1 MNPITAQTIIHLV
14 GFMTGLMLFLIL
26 LSLVMRTQAG
36 NQVAT
41 QVTNGVDRA
50 ENRGGSWLTWSA
62 VEAAPPQSLIL
73 IAALIGIIWNFGA
86 LIIYGARDLGLGT
99 VPAVFEAAIFSSLGY
114 LPAVVVHSALSSES
128 GLVLRRGARVMIGI
142 AYGLSLVA
150 TILHLRAAL
159 IGHEPH
165 SVKALETLTIG
176 FGILTIGLLVYPR
189 RSSLWKRMIWLVA
202 LSFYAVSALHLSR
215 HIGGEDPWF
224 VELIGHHSSLPLVW
238 AMLYRDY
245 RFALAD
251 IFLKRALAVI
261 LLLGLVLGL
270 SFLLVGPFVGIRE
283 LQNFIPLPAGMALLG
298 IWFATTLAFPRLRRS
313 IDWLVDA
320 VILQR
325 EDYQILKEDLARLL
339 ESSEEIPEIL
349 DLVCRRLRQAFTAS
363 EVDWE
368 IDDGQAAGRPLVVK
382 EGRRTTIFLPTQERP
397 HYRLIIAELSG
408 GRQFLSDDM
417 ALLESVA
424 LILVRRLDA
433 VRMIEERYARSL
445 REQEMSKL
453 ATEAELRA
461 LRAQLNPHFLFNALT
476 TIGYLIQSEPERAVE
491 TLMKLTGVLRAVLRA
506 PAGEMVTLG
515 DEIELIES
523 YLAVERARFEERL
536 RVAIDVPPALLKVRL
551 PALLL
556 QPLVENAIKH
566 GISPSLRGGELWIRA
581 RTEVAAT
588 PGSESLRIEIRDTGV
603 GIDRLPVPG
612 GGETAGGLGLV
623 NVRRRLSGIYGE
635 RARLDFASQ
644 LGVGT
649 TVTLWLPL
657 ASEVA
662 PV

>member
-1 MNPITAQTIIHLV
+1 MSPLTAQTIVHLI

-26 LSLVMRTQAG
+26 LSLVMK
-36 NQVAT
+36 NQV
-41 QVTNGVDRA
+41 
-50 ENRGGSWLTWSA
+50 SWWSWSSA
-62 VEAAPPQSLIL
+62 EAAPPQSLIL
-73 IAALIGIIWNFGA
+73 IAAVIGVVWNFGA
-86 LIIYGARDLGLGT
+86 LIVYGARDLGLGS
-99 VPAVFEAAIFSSLGY
+99 VPRFFEAAIFSSLGY
-114 LPAVVVHSALSSES
+114 LPAVVVHFALSSES
-128 GLVLRRGARVMIGI
+128 GLMLRRGARLMIGI
-142 AYGLSLVA
+142 AYGLSMVA
-150 TILHLRAAL
+150 TLLHLRAAL
-159 IGHEPH
+159 IGDEPH
-165 SVKALETLTIG
+165 SVKGLEILTIG
-176 FGILTIGLLVYPR
+176 FGVLTIGLLVYPR

-251 IFLKRALAVI
+251 IFLKRVLAVI
-261 LLLGLVLGL
+261 LLLGLVFGL
-270 SFLLVGPFVGIRE
+270 SLLLVVPFVGMRE
-283 LQNFIPLPAGMALLG
+283 LQNFIPFPAGLALLA
-298 IWFATTLAFPRLRRS
+298 IWFTTTLAFPRLRRS
-313 IDWLVDA
+313 MDWLVDA

-325 EDYQILKEDLARLL
+325 EDYQILKDDLARLL
-339 ESSEEIPEIL
+339 ESSEEVPEIL
-349 DLVCRRLRQAFTAS
+349 NQVCQRLQQSFTAS
-363 EVDWE
+363 EVEWE
-368 IDDGQAAGRPLVVK
+368 IDEDLVAGRSLVVK

-397 HYRLIIAELSG
+397 HYRLIIGELSG
-408 GRQFLSDDM
+408 GRQFLSDDL

-424 LILVRRLDA
+424 LNLVRRLDA

-491 TLMKLTGVLRAVLRA
+491 TLLKLTGVLRAVLRA
-506 PAGEMVTLG
+506 PTAELVTLG

-536 RVAIDVPPALLKVRL
+536 QVDIDVPPNLLKLRL

-566 GISPSLRGGELWIRA
+566 GISPSLRGGELRIVA
-581 RTEVAAT
+581 RIDAT
-588 PGSESLRIEIRDTGV
+588 PGDERLCLEVRDTGV
-603 GIDRLPVPG
+603 GVDHNP
-612 GGETAGGLGLV
+612 ESASEESAGGLGLC
-623 NVRRRLSGIYGE
+623 NVRRRMKGIYGE
-635 RARLDFASQ
+635 RARLDFSSRP
-644 LGVGT
+644 GEGT
-649 TVTLWLPL
+649 AVTLWLPL
-657 ASEVA
+657 DSEVSSI
-662 PV
+662 

>member
-1 MNPITAQTIIHLV
+1 MSPVTAQTIVHLI

-26 LSLVMRTQAG
+26 LSLVMK
-36 NQVAT
+36 NQV
-41 QVTNGVDRA
+41 
-50 ENRGGSWLTWSA
+50 SWWSWSSA
-62 VEAAPPQSLIL
+62 EAAPPQSLIL
-73 IAALIGIIWNFGA
+73 IAAVIGVVWNFGA
-86 LIIYGARDLGLGT
+86 LIVYGARDLGLGS
-99 VPAVFEAAIFSSLGY
+99 VPRFFEAAIFSSLGY
-114 LPAVVVHSALSSES
+114 LPAVVVHFALSSES
-128 GLVLRRGARVMIGI
+128 GLMLRRGARLMIGI
-142 AYGLSLVA
+142 AYGLSMVA
-150 TILHLRAAL
+150 TLLHLRAAL
-159 IGHEPH
+159 IGNEPH
-165 SVKALETLTIG
+165 SVKGLEILTIG
-176 FGILTIGLLVYPR
+176 FGALTIGLLVYPR

-251 IFLKRALAVI
+251 IFLKRVLAVI
-261 LLLGLVLGL
+261 LLLGLVFGL
-270 SFLLVGPFVGIRE
+270 SLLLVVPFVGMRE
-283 LQNFIPLPAGMALLG
+283 LQNFIPLPAGLALLA
-298 IWFATTLAFPRLRRS
+298 IWFTTTLAFPRLRRS
-313 IDWLVDA
+313 MDWLVDA

-325 EDYQILKEDLARLL
+325 EDYQILKDDLARLL

-349 DLVCRRLRQAFTAS
+349 NQVCQRLQQSFTAS
-363 EVDWE
+363 EVEWE
-368 IDDGQAAGRPLVVK
+368 IDEDLVAGRSLVVK

-397 HYRLIIAELSG
+397 HYRLIIGELSG
-408 GRQFLSDDM
+408 GRQFLSDDL

-424 LILVRRLDA
+424 LNLVRRLDA

-476 TIGYLIQSEPERAVE
+476 TIGYLIQSEPKRALE
-491 TLMKLTGVLRAVLRA
+491 TLLKLTGVLRAVLRA
-506 PAGEMVTLG
+506 PTAELVTLG

-536 RVAIDVPPALLKVRL
+536 QVDIDVPPNLLKLRL

-566 GISPSLRGGELWIRA
+566 GISPSLRGGELRIVA
-581 RTEVAAT
+581 RIDAT
-588 PGSESLRIEIRDTGV
+588 PGEERLCLEVRDTGV
-603 GIDRLPVPG
+603 GVDHNPESAG
-612 GGETAGGLGLV
+612 AESNGGLGLC
-623 NVRRRLSGIYGE
+623 NVRRRMKGIYGE
-635 RARLDFASQ
+635 RARLDFSSRP
-644 LGVGT
+644 GEGT
-649 TVTLWLPL
+649 AVTLWLPL
-657 ASEVA
+657 DSEVSSI
-662 PV
+662 

>member
-1 MNPITAQTIIHLV
+1 MSPVTAQTIVHLI

-26 LSLVMRTQAG
+26 LSLVMK
-36 NQVAT
+36 NQV
-41 QVTNGVDRA
+41 
-50 ENRGGSWLTWSA
+50 SWWSWSSA
-62 VEAAPPQSLIL
+62 EAAPPQSLIL
-73 IAALIGIIWNFGA
+73 IAAVIGVVWNFGA
-86 LIIYGARDLGLGT
+86 LIVYGARDLGLGS
-99 VPAVFEAAIFSSLGY
+99 VPRFFEAAIFSSLGY
-114 LPAVVVHSALSSES
+114 LPAVVVHFALSSES
-128 GLVLRRGARVMIGI
+128 GLMLRRGARLMIGI
-142 AYGLSLVA
+142 AYGLSMVA
-150 TILHLRAAL
+150 TLLHLRAAL
-159 IGHEPH
+159 IGDEPH
-165 SVKALETLTIG
+165 SVKGLEILTIG
-176 FGILTIGLLVYPR
+176 FGALTIGLLVYPR

-251 IFLKRALAVI
+251 IFLKRVLAVI
-261 LLLGLVLGL
+261 LLLGLVFGL
-270 SFLLVGPFVGIRE
+270 SLLLVVPFVGMRE
-283 LQNFIPLPAGMALLG
+283 LQNFIPLPAGLALLA
-298 IWFATTLAFPRLRRS
+298 IWFTTTLAFPRLRRS
-313 IDWLVDA
+313 MDWLVDA

-325 EDYQILKEDLARLL
+325 EDYQILKDDLARLL

-349 DLVCRRLRQAFTAS
+349 NQVCQRLQQSFTAS
-363 EVDWE
+363 EVEWE
-368 IDDGQAAGRPLVVK
+368 IDEDLVAGRSLVVK

-397 HYRLIIAELSG
+397 HYRLIIGELSG
-408 GRQFLSDDM
+408 GRQFLSDDL

-424 LILVRRLDA
+424 LNLVRRLDA

-476 TIGYLIQSEPERAVE
+476 TIGYLIQSEPKRAVE
-491 TLMKLTGVLRAVLRA
+491 TLLKLTGVLRAVLRA
-506 PAGEMVTLG
+506 PTAELVTLG

-536 RVAIDVPPALLKVRL
+536 QVDIDVPPNLLKLRL

-566 GISPSLRGGELWIRA
+566 GISPSLRGGELRIVA
-581 RTEVAAT
+581 RIDAT
-588 PGSESLRIEIRDTGV
+588 PGEERLCLEVRDTGV
-603 GIDRLPVPG
+603 GVDHNPESAG
-612 GGETAGGLGLV
+612 AESTGGLGLC
-623 NVRRRLSGIYGE
+623 NVRRRMKGIYGE
-635 RARLDFASQ
+635 RARLDFSSRP
-644 LGVGT
+644 GEGT
-649 TVTLWLPL
+649 AVTLWLPL
-657 ASEVA
+657 DSEVSSI
-662 PV
+662 